1 MLVYPEIDPVA
12 IQIGPLAVHWY
23 GLMYVLAFLAAW
35 LLLIWRGRSPYWSW
49 SKDEISDFVFYAAL
63 GVVLGGR
70 LGYVLFYNLPYYLAH
85 PVEIFAVWQGGMSFH
100 GGMLGVIVAGYLYTR
115 KLGKSFLHSADFI
128 VPVVPI
134 GLGLGRLGN
143 FINGELYGR
152 VSNAPWAMVFPGGG
166 PWPRHPSQL
175 YELLLEGVL
184 LFLLL
189 WLYSARPRP
198 RGAVFG
204 LFLAGYGTFRFLV
217 EFTREPDVQ
226 LGFIVGDFTMG
237 QLLSLPMAILGLAI
251 MVWAYKKHG
260 AAPSRP
266 A

>member
-35 LLLIWRGRSPYWSW
+35 LLLIWRGRSPYWDW

-251 MVWAYKKHG
+251 MAWAYKKHG